1 MVGTGPATTTEVQT
15 IAMSAFILHLDDP
28 FAADPERVGPKA
40 ANLAAL
46 MRAGLPTPGGFALTS
61 DAYRHQLRHLGI
73 DELLRQYNEA
83 DLLVSRRIS
92 IQIRLALY
100 ERDIAPEILDPLLI
114 AWRKQCET
122 APLAAV
128 RSSALIEDRAGANF
142 AGQFESFLGLS
153 DETEFLTAVRA
164 CWAALWTSHA
174 RRYMDNHG
182 LSPAD
187 TAMGILIQPLIS
199 ARASGGGLSETAE
212 GQMLISATW
221 GLGSAIA
228 QGEVVP
234 DRIVLAKNGFLRTV
248 EAGRKDHRE
257 TCAHGVS
264 APELVPKDLV
274 SEPCLSPGEAVT
286 LGRLLRK
293 CEQLAGAPVEIE
305 WAMDESGFKL
315 LQSRPLHVEAPIVPD
330 EIWLQHP
337 GVRGHPAGIGWGA
350 GRAVVVNCECELSR
364 VAPGDVLVT
373 KVAGPALSH
382 ILSRVS
388 GVVAERGG
396 STSHMASLARER
408 GIPMVLG
415 VLDATR
421 RIPDGAQ
428 CAVDGV
434 AGVVR
439 WLR

>member
-1 MVGTGPATTTEVQT
+1 MT
-15 IAMSAFILHLDDP
+15 AFILPLSDP
-28 FAADPERVGPKA
+28 SATDPENVGPKA
-40 ANLAAL
+40 ANLASL
-46 MRAGLPTPGGFALTS
+46 MQAGLPTPGGFSLTAA
-61 DAYRHQLRHLGI
+61 AYRQQMRHLGI
-73 DELLRQYNEA
+73 DSLLTQYNEA
-83 DLLVSRRIS
+83 DLPTSRKLS
-92 IQIRLALY
+92 IAIRLAIY
-100 ERDIAPEILDPLLI
+100 QQPIAPEILEPLLA
-114 AWRKQCET
+114 AWRAQR
-122 APLAAV
+122 ADGSLGVV
-128 RSSALIEDRAGANF
+128 RSSALIEDRKGANF

-174 RRYMDNHG
+174 RRYMENHG

-187 TAMGILIQPLIS
+187 TAMGVLIQPLI
-199 ARASGGGLSETAE
+199 AAKASGGGLSETAE

-234 DRIVLAKNGFLRTV
+234 DRIVLSRKGFLRTI
-248 EAGRKDHRE
+248 EAGRKSHRD
-257 TCAHGVS
+257 TCAHGES
-264 APELVPKDLV
+264 APQLVPAELVN
-274 SEPCLSPGEAVT
+274 EPCLTPGEATT

-293 CEQLAGAPVEIE
+293 CETLAGQPVEIE
-305 WAMDESGFKL
+305 WAMDEAGFKL

-330 EIWLQHP
+330 EIWLRHP
-337 GVRGHPAGIGWGA
+337 GLNGHPAGIGWGS
-350 GRAVVVNCECELSR
+350 GRAVVVNCECELER

-373 KVAGPALSH
+373 RVAGPALTH

-388 GVVAERGG
+388 GVVAELGG
-396 STSHMASLARER
+396 STSHLASLARER

-421 RIPDGAQ
+421 KIPDGVQ

-434 AGVVR
+434 AGIVR
-439 WLR
+439 WQR

>member
-1 MVGTGPATTTEVQT
+1 MT
-15 IAMSAFILHLDDP
+15 AFILPLSDP
-28 FAADPERVGPKA
+28 SATDPENVGPKA
-40 ANLAAL
+40 ANLASL
-46 MRAGLPTPGGFALTS
+46 TQAGLPTPGGFSLTAA
-61 DAYRHQLRHLGI
+61 AYRHQLRHLGI
-73 DELLRQYNEA
+73 DSWLTQYNEA
-83 DLLVSRRIS
+83 DLPTSRKLS
-92 IQIRLALY
+92 IAIRLAIY
-100 ERDIAPEILDPLLI
+100 QQPIAPEILEPLLA
-114 AWRKQCET
+114 AWR
-122 APLAAV
+122 AMLADGSLGVV
-128 RSSALIEDRAGANF
+128 RSSALIEDRKGANF

-174 RRYMDNHG
+174 RRYMDNHE

-187 TAMGILIQPLIS
+187 TAMGVLIQPLI
-199 ARASGGGLSETAE
+199 AAKASGGGLSETAE

-234 DRIVLAKNGFLRTV
+234 DRIVLSRKGFLRTI
-248 EAGRKDHRE
+248 EAGRKSHRD
-257 TCAHGVS
+257 TCAHGES
-264 APELVPKDLV
+264 APQLVPAELVN
-274 SEPCLSPGEAVT
+274 EPCLTPGEATT

-293 CEQLAGAPVEIE
+293 CETLAGGPVEIE
-305 WAMDESGFKL
+305 WALDEAGFKL

-330 EIWLQHP
+330 EIWLRHP
-337 GVRGHPAGIGWGA
+337 GLNGHPAGIGWGS
-350 GRAVVVNCECELSR
+350 GRAVVVNCECELER

-373 KVAGPALSH
+373 RVAGPALTH

-388 GVVAERGG
+388 GVVAELGG
-396 STSHMASLARER
+396 STSHLASLARER

-421 RIPDGAQ
+421 KIPDGVQ

-434 AGVVR
+434 AGIVR
-439 WLR
+439 WQR